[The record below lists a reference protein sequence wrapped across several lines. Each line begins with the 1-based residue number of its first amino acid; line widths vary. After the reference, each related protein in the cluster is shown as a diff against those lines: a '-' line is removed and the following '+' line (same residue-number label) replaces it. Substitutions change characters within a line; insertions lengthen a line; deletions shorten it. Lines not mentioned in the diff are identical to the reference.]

1 MCHCF
6 EIWTWQ
12 QGFKRKTHK
21 QQYNSS
27 YFFQDKTVRDVEPR
41 AMFSSLRR
49 RFNVY
54 AWRMYLC
61 KRHIVKTQNHQK
73 WQNMCFLRNLKCSLN
88 CMVKSQ
94 KFWVKPE
101 FWIESENMCFNICNQ
116 HWPLQL
122 HSKKVYVRESA
133 VSRVVQVGVAHLMH
147 GVESDIAG
155 LDRRHRGWAGAP
167 WQLQGRPR
175 RCRQLP
181 LHWPSHYP
189 GENQRANLNAL
200 AISYFSK
207 EGGLY
212 DNCVWLQADR
222 MEAVASLALSLGLPT
237 LVSAVS
243 RILCAPKQQP
253 KQPSPQSSPRRRS
266 TSPGRRSTSP
276 SPPPSPPVSPPSLKR
291 PASPQQEMPPQ
302 VF

>member
-1 MCHCF
+1 
-6 EIWTWQ
+6 
-12 QGFKRKTHK
+12 
-21 QQYNSS
+21 
-27 YFFQDKTVRDVEPR
+27 
-41 AMFSSLRR
+41 
-49 RFNVY
+49 
-54 AWRMYLC
+54 
-61 KRHIVKTQNHQK
+61 
-73 WQNMCFLRNLKCSLN
+73 
-88 CMVKSQ
+88 
-94 KFWVKPE
+94 
-101 FWIESENMCFNICNQ
+101 
-116 HWPLQL
+116 
-122 HSKKVYVRESA
+122 
-133 VSRVVQVGVAHLMH
+133 MH
-147 GVESDIAG
+147 GVESDVAG
-155 LDRRHRGWAGAP
+155 LDRRHRGRAGPA

-189 GENQRANLNAL
+189 GENRRANLNAL

-243 RILCAPKQQP
+243 RILCKPKQQQ
-253 KQPSPQSSPRRRS
+253 QPSPQSSPRRRS
-266 TSPGRRSTSP
+266 TSPGRRSSSP